1 MKIQNI
7 IKNSIVIFLSI
18 LIVIT
23 PIVLINKDKSVIKL
37 GDYNLNDISLQNIVE
52 LTKDKVYIDEEAKL
66 DDFSLFYSKDGNV
79 DILWFYIYTLDK
91 KQDRVIKYN
100 IRYFDTNGKLKI
112 YRKDNEFTL
121 TELGEMSL
129 LSDAINK
136 IDSFKIHEETE
147 KLDYA
152 DFAID
157 YLNRYTFQSDKWDI
171 YKTDESGAM
180 KRVKETELPIIGNG
194 LNLTCMSET
203 IYTKTSKHG
212 TRESYERREERFY
225 ILD

>member
-1 MKIQNI
+1 MKIKNI

-79 DILWFYIYTLDK
+79 QILSFYIYTLNK
-91 KQDRVIKYN
+91 KQDRVIKYK

-129 LSDAINK
+129 LSDVINK
-136 IDSFKIHEETE
+136 IDSFKIHEVTE
-147 KLDYA
+147 KLNYA

-171 YKTDESGAM
+171 YKIDESGAM
-180 KRVKETELPIIGNG
+180 KRVKENELPIIGNG

-203 IYTKTSKHG
+203 IYTKTSKHA